1 MGNYS
6 GESLRI
12 VEKSIFEGLSLEEI
26 FIVSRRHGFGCAVY
40 RLPNSDSTH
49 FIIDLSSG
57 RNLDHLHLEEMGGGF
72 IFHPFS
78 SEHHQIKFV
87 NRDIHIVE
95 NRKSLKLEL
104 LHSELSTDELS
115 GIFNDYKTIESN
127 TSSGDNK
134 KIFLQDSTAEQKSEF
149 ISILKDTIQE
159 INSKGFQKAVMAR
172 FKNIDLP
179 EQFSSFDFFSSLSK
193 QYNNA
198 FVYLADIPQAGSWI
212 GATPETLI
220 NIDSNRQ
227 FKTIALAATQ
237 SYEEDKNLEDI
248 TWSQKDIE
256 EQAMVSRYIINCF
269 KKIRLRE
276 FEEIGPRTHISG
288 NLVHLKTDYIVEMD
302 QVGFPQLGTIMLEL
316 LHPTSAVCGMPKI
329 PSLNYVL
336 KNEGFDR
343 EYFSG
348 FLGPVNIL
356 DETNLFVNLRCM
368 KIMSQRARLFAGA
381 GIISNSTP
389 EKEWNETEIKMETL
403 LKVLR
408 ELY

>member
-6 GESLRI
+6 GESLK
-12 VEKSIFEGLSLEEI
+12 VVDKPIFEDLSLEEI
-26 FIVSRRHGFGCAVY
+26 FLISQRKGFGCALY
-40 RLPNSDSTH
+40 RIPNSDSTH
-49 FIIDLSSG
+49 LIVDLSSG
-57 RNLDHLHLEEMGGGF
+57 RNLDHLRLEDMGSGF

-78 SEHHQIKFV
+78 SDHHRIKFV
-87 NRDIHIVE
+87 SRDIHIVE
-95 NRKSLKLEL
+95 NKQSLKLEL
-104 LHSELSTDELS
+104 LHSKVSTDELLE
-115 GIFNDYKTIESN
+115 IFNAYESTESKNSYIE
-127 TSSGDNK
+127 GK
-134 KIFLQDSTAEQKSEF
+134 RIFFQDSTAEQKNEF
-149 ISILKDTIQE
+149 ISILNESIQE
-159 INSKGFQKAVMAR
+159 INSNCFQKAVMAR
-172 FKNIDLP
+172 LKTIDLP

-198 FVYLADIPQAGSWI
+198 FVYLTDIPEAGSWI

-237 SYEEDKNLEDI
+237 SYQEDKNLEET

-302 QVGFPQLGTIMLEL
+302 HVGFPQLGTIMLEL

-329 PSLNYVL
+329 PSMNHVL

-356 DETNLFVNLRCM
+356 NETNIFVNLRCM
-368 KIMSQRARLFAGA
+368 KILTKRAKLFAGA
-381 GIISNSTP
+381 GIMTNSNP